1 MGYRIAPRMIQ
12 NRSVKKFGKDT
23 SDGPTTARRLL
34 WVRPILNALSTQD
47 AETGVNSTTD
57 ATVTFS

>member
-1 MGYRIAPRMIQ
+1 MHTRTENGNQTA
-12 NRSVKKFGKDT
+12 KDT
-23 SDGPTTARRLL
+23 SRDTRAPWQQPTLKCLGA
-34 WVRPILNALSTQD
+34 QG